1 MVEGGHRVKRTRPR
15 GVHQKGPGRPPL
27 GDSGSPS
34 AEVHLRLPAGD
45 YDGAERLAKRHR
57 ESIQD
62 TIRRG
67 LKRLLD
73 DERG

>member
-1 MVEGGHRVKRTRPR
+1 MMPAKRPVGRPR
-15 GVHQKGPGRPPL
+15 L
-27 GDSGSPS
+27 ADEPS
-34 AEVHLRLPAGD
+34 AKVQMRLPAAMFD
-45 YDGAERLAKRHR
+45 KAAEHARTKR